1 MHRHHHPAQAV
12 VFPTSPMKA
21 PLMTETDKPA
31 FDWENSVEAK
41 LTRREEARQ
50 LERNEP
56 VQKAKGFL
64 KNLFRSKKP
73 ADDPYDE

>member
-1 MHRHHHPAQAV
+1 MDKNQPAPKEPV
-12 VFPTSPMKA
+12 P
-21 PLMTETDKPA
+21 

-41 LTRREEARQ
+41 LTKREEKRQ

-73 ADDPYDE
+73 VDDPYDE